1 MIFSAEINLSD
12 LKSSALFLVN
22 IFALNMIFNY
32 FLNYLIKIA
41 IVELYF
47 FKVIETNIKFFI
59 KNKLGI
65 KKNKR
70 HLGIAPRT

>member
-32 FLNYLIKIA
+32 FINYLIKIA

-47 FKVIETNIKFFI
+47 FKVI
-59 KNKLGI
+59 
-65 KKNKR
+65 
-70 HLGIAPRT
+70 